1 MNEGIG
7 ARYLARTEANLIGL
21 RAAPDVVFLRL
32 VRDVE
37 SEGERTCMF
46 TELTP
51 GQARELIKSLQEV
64 VDIAVAT
71 SSESEATLIMPGS
84 GLFLD
89 RG

>member
-1 MNEGIG
+1 MSEGVG
-7 ARYLARTEANLIGL
+7 AGYLTRTEANLVGL

-51 GQARELIKSLQEV
+51 RQARELIKNLQEV
-64 VDIAVAT
+64 VEIAVAT
-71 SSESEATLIMPGS
+71 SDENEATLIVPGN
-84 GLFLD
+84 GAFLD

>member
-1 MNEGIG
+1 MNEGMG
-7 ARYLARTEANLIGL
+7 ARYLTRTEANLVGL
-21 RAAPDVVFLRL
+21 RAAPDAVFLRL

-51 GQARELIKSLQEV
+51 GQARELIRSLQEV

-71 SSESEATLIMPGS
+71 SDESEATLIMPGD
-84 GLFLD
+84 GAFLNRD
-89 RG
+89 

>member
-1 MNEGIG
+1 MSEGIG
-7 ARYLARTEANLIGL
+7 ATYLTRTEANLIGL
-21 RAAPDVVFLRL
+21 RAAPDAVFLRL
-32 VRDVE
+32 VRNVE

-51 GQARELIKSLQEV
+51 GQARELIKNLQDV

-71 SSESEATLIMPGS
+71 SDESEATLIVPGH
-84 GLFLD
+84 GAFPD

>member
-7 ARYLARTEANLIGL
+7 ATYLTRTEANLVGL
-21 RAAPDVVFLRL
+21 RAAPDAVFLRL

-51 GQARELIKSLQEV
+51 GQARELIKSLQDV
-64 VDIAVAT
+64 VDIAIAT
-71 SSESEATLIMPGS
+71 SGESEATLIMPGD
-84 GLFLD
+84 GAFLD
-89 RG
+89 RS

>member
-7 ARYLARTEANLIGL
+7 ATYLTRTEANLVGL

-46 TELTP
+46 TELTL
-51 GQARELIKSLQEV
+51 GQARELIKNLQEV
-64 VDIAVAT
+64 VNIAVAT
-71 SSESEATLIMPGS
+71 SDESEATLIAPGH
-84 GLFLD
+84 GAFPD
-89 RG
+89 HG